1 MVEIGG
7 EAIVAKALKA
17 EDIKCVFTLPSG
29 EILPILEKLVEEGVQ
44 VVTTRHEQAAG
55 NAADGW
61 ARVTRSPG
69 VCVVPAGPGFANL
82 VPAIIQ
88 AFYAGSPVVAIS
100 GHSPYKYANMDAFEE
115 INGVEIVS
123 SVTKWAKQCTF
134 TERLHEYVQ
143 EAFRHA
149 TSGKMGPVLL
159 EIPKDVLK
167 GKCDVKRIKIVPPEK
182 YRLKGRVYGDPAFVK
197 RAVDLLLS
205 SEKPFIIAGS
215 GVYWSGAWA
224 ELVKLA
230 ELLSIPVAC
239 EGLAVGCVPYDHP
252 LYVGNAIGN
261 PFMRSADT
269 LLVVGAKFDELLGFG
284 RDPSF
289 YSEDVKVI
297 RIDVDPSEIGKNRPV
312 DVGIVGDAK
321 AVLTQMLEF
330 LAASLSSMSREK
342 GWSKE
347 VKSAWLKFNEGF
359 EKMAESSEKPI
370 RPQRLM
376 KELRELVDKDT
387 ICVLDGG
394 DTTAWGYLYLR
405 AYRPGQIIGSQGP
418 FGHLGAG
425 IPMGI
430 AAKLAYPDRKV
441 FVITGDGS
449 FLFNGSEIDTAVRYN
464 IPIVVIVVNDS
475 AWGTVY
481 HTRFI
486 TSKSK
491 EKAAIFTLLNEKVR
505 YDKYAES
512 LGAYGE
518 LVTEPDEIKPAIKRA
533 LESNLPAVVDV
544 RVSREFV
551 TPLSYIL
558 TAKREI

>member
-1 MVEIGG
+1 MTEIDGG
-7 EAIVAKALKA
+7 TIVAKALKA
-17 EDIKCVFTLPSG
+17 ENIKCVFTLPSG

-44 VVTTRHEQAAG
+44 VITTRHEQAAG

-69 VCVVPAGPGFANL
+69 VCIVPTGPGLANL
-82 VPAIIQ
+82 IPAITQ

-100 GHSPYKYANMDAFEE
+100 GHSAYKYTNMNAFEE

-123 SVTKWAKQCTF
+123 SITKWAKQCTF
-134 TERLHEYVQ
+134 TGRLHEFVQ

-149 TSGKMGPVLL
+149 TCGKMGPVLL
-159 EIPKDVLK
+159 EIPKDILQ
-167 GKCDVKRIKIVPPEK
+167 GKCDAKRVKILPPEQ
-182 YRLKGRVYGDPAFVK
+182 YRSKGRIHGDPALVK
-197 RAVDLLLS
+197 KAVDFLLA
-205 SEKPFIIAGS
+205 SEKPLIIAGS
-215 GVYWSGAWA
+215 GVYWSGAWE
-224 ELVKLA
+224 ELIKLA

-261 PFMRSADT
+261 PFMRNADV
-269 LLVVGAKFDELLGFG
+269 LLVIGAKFDEFLGFG
-284 RDPSF
+284 RDLSF

-297 RIDVDPSEIGKNRPV
+297 KIDIDPSEIGKNRPV
-312 DVGIVGDAK
+312 DVGILGDAK

-330 LAASLSSMSREK
+330 LSKSVSSAPKER

-347 VKSAWLKFNEGF
+347 VRSAWLKFNESF
-359 EKMAESSEKPI
+359 ERAAESSEKPI

-376 KELRELVDKDT
+376 KEIRELVGKDT

-394 DTTAWGYLYLR
+394 DTTAWAYLYLR

-430 AAKLAYPDRKV
+430 AAKLAYPNGKV

-449 FLFNGSEIDTAVRYN
+449 FLFNGSELDTAVRYN
-464 IPIVVIVVNDS
+464 IPIIVIVANDS
-475 AWGTVY
+475 AWGMVY
-481 HTRFI
+481 HTRSI
-486 TSKSK
+486 TSRSK
-491 EKAAIFTLLNEKVR
+491 EKAALFTFLNEKVR

-518 LVTEPDEIKPAIKRA
+518 LVTEPNEIKPAIKRA
-533 LESNLPAVVDV
+533 IRSNLPAVVDV
-544 RVSREFV
+544 RVSREFA

>member
-1 MVEIGG
+1 MSEINGG
-7 EAIVAKALKA
+7 KIVAKVLKV
-17 EDIKCVFTLPSG
+17 EGIKCVFTLPSG
-29 EILPILEKLVEEGVQ
+29 EILPILEELVEEGIQ

-82 VPAIIQ
+82 IPAIIQ

-100 GHSPYKYANMDAFEE
+100 GHSPHKYVDMDAFEE
-115 INGVEIVS
+115 IDGVEIVS
-123 SVTKWAKQCTF
+123 SVTKWAKRCMF
-134 TERLHEYVQ
+134 TERIHEYLQ
-143 EAFRHA
+143 EAFRYA
-149 TSGKMGPVLL
+149 VSGKMGPVLL
-159 EIPKDVLK
+159 EVPKDVLQ
-167 GKCDVKRIKIVPPEK
+167 GKCSVERIKIVPPER
-182 YRLKGRVYGDPAFVK
+182 YRSKGRVYGDPKLVK
-197 RAVDLLLS
+197 KAVDLLVA
-205 SEKPFIIAGS
+205 SEKPLIIAGS
-215 GVYWSGAWA
+215 GVYWSGAWL

-239 EGLAVGCVPYDHP
+239 EGLAVGCIPYDHP

-261 PFMRSADT
+261 PFMRNADV
-269 LLVVGAKFDELLGFG
+269 LLVVGAKFDEFLGFG

-289 YSEDVKVI
+289 YSDDVRVI
-297 RIDVDPSEIGKNRPV
+297 RIDVEFSEIGKNRPV

-321 AVLTQMLEF
+321 AVLSQMLKIIGETASTVSEERNWAKKF
-330 LAASLSSMSREK
+330 RSAWISLSESFDK
-342 GWSKE
+342 
-347 VKSAWLKFNEGF
+347 V
-359 EKMAESSEKPI
+359 AESSEKPI

-376 KELRELVDKDT
+376 KEIREVVDEDT
-387 ICVLDGG
+387 ICILDGG
-394 DTTAWGYLYLR
+394 DTTVWAYLYLR

-430 AAKLAYPDRKV
+430 AAKLAYPDKKV

-449 FLFNGSEIDTAVRYN
+449 FLFNGSELDTAVRYN
-464 IPIVVIVVNDS
+464 VPIVVIVVNDS
-475 AWGTVY
+475 AWGMVY

-491 EKAAIFTLLNEKVR
+491 EKAGLFTLLNERVR
-505 YDKYAES
+505 YDKFAES

-533 LESNLPAVVDV
+533 FESDLPAVIDV
-544 RVSREFV
+544 RVSREFP

-558 TAKREI
+558 TTKRKI